1 MRLFLFL
8 FIVLVLALSAHADLT
23 WSALTVEPEVAIDAE
38 RVEAEFEFTNDG
50 EQPVTLT
57 TVKTSCGCTV
67 ASVRLFEPGVEP
79 GVGERG
85 SGVGEDQ
92 VESLTSDITHQP
104 SNIPPPAFPLTI
116 EPGQR
121 GELTAVFTIGSRTG
135 KQTKHVIVR
144 SDDPQKPVTTL
155 TLKAT
160 IPVWLKVRPRLVYW
174 SPDEPAT
181 TKRVTLE
188 AEDDRPMTIL
198 SVTPLAPG
206 ITPAPG
212 SEPASE
218 KAPAVTA
225 ELETIEEGQ
234 RYAVLITPTEPRTP
248 GLTRLQIE
256 TTPAPGNQSGS
267 DAEASSVTTGGE
279 AGSDTATDDGTPNTT
294 DTKDTADPP
303 IKTYT
308 ITARIMGGPA
318 SAASAPS
325 NEATVAAR

>member
-1 MRLFLFL
+1 MRHLLFPAILIL
-8 FIVLVLALSAHADLT
+8 LSFPTYADLQ
-23 WSALTVEPEVAIDAE
+23 WSSLTAEPEVAIDAE
-38 RVEAEFEFTNDG
+38 RVEAAFEFVNDG
-50 EQPVTLT
+50 EQPVTIT
-57 TVKTSCGCTV
+57 SVKTSCGCTV
-67 ASVRLFEPGVEP
+67 ASVRLFEPGA
-79 GVGERG
+79 GERG

-104 SNIPPPAFPLTI
+104 SNIPPPTFPLTV

-144 SDDPQKPVTTL
+144 SDDSQKPVTTL

-174 SPDEPAT
+174 SPGELAT
-181 TKRVTLE
+181 TKRVILE

-198 SVTPLAPG
+198 SVTPLTPG
-206 ITPAPG
+206 VAPAPG

-225 ELETIEEGQ
+225 ELKTIEEGQ